1 MNEALTHGGLLCQQ
15 RKAEINAFILDEEIL
30 LLKEWKLYW
39 NLLKQV
45 Q

>member
-1 MNEALTHGGLLCQQ
+1 MRRPWPTGGCCAKK
-15 RKAEINAFILDEEIL
+15 RKEEINAFILDGEIL